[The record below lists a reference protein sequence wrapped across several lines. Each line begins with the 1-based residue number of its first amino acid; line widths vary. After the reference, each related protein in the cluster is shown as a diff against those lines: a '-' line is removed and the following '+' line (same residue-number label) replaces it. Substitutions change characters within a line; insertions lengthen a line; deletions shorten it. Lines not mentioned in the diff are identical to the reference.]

1 MDKATI
7 YVWAGEVEQTL
18 KEIGYEN
25 KQEINPDDVFKI
37 ASDIFGAG
45 LNVMVFHNEN
55 NIVLGVDT
63 LRFQQR

>member
-45 LNVMVFHNEN
+45 LNVMVFHNDN

>member
-1 MDKATI
+1 MNKATI
-7 YVWAGEVEQTL
+7 YDWTQAASQQL

-45 LNVMVFHNEN
+45 LNVMVFHNED
-55 NIVLGVDT
+55 NIVLAVDT
-63 LRFQQR
+63 KRFQQR